1 MLVMGGGG
9 KMKTVRYDLIGIREL
24 LGFWLG
30 SGQRALKPLS
40 NKDFSKTLIMLGSKN
55 LIFSFKYYINTK
67 P

>member
-1 MLVMGGGG
+1 MLVMGSGG

-30 SGQRALKPLS
+30 SGQRVLKPLS

-55 LIFSFKYYINTK
+55 LIFSFKYYIN